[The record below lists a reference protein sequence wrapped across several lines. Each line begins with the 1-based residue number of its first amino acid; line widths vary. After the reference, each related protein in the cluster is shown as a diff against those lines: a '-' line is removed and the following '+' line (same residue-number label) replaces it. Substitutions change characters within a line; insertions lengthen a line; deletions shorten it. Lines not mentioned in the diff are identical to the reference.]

1 LASADIAAGI
11 IDGAAAGRLCSS
23 HNRSGRNSSAAPND
37 VRPRREYLGRR
48 SNQST
53 LTGTGG
59 REMQNQAQAK
69 TREKISLGSLML
81 TIIISNIAVLFFI
94 APYA

>member
-1 LASADIAAGI
+1 MKYRPVRGGAVVTVTQTARRKFRRRTQRQGEPPHIPCSAQ
-11 IDGAAAGRLCSS
+11 
-23 HNRSGRNSSAAPND
+23 RSTA
-37 VRPRREYLGRR
+37 
-48 SNQST
+48 

-59 REMQNQAQAK
+59 REMQMDQAQAK

-81 TIIISNIAVLFFI
+81 TIVISNIAVLFFI